1 MSLDLDSPIV
11 APVPLLPETLP
22 EAPQPPMTMGEPG
35 PPPPVALPRPE
46 PFPPVHLRSVRA
58 GCWLVNYAP
67 TGSSVVSFDATLR
80 VEAHSAGRTASG
92 DLYQRPV
99 ILLPFP
105 PGPPHPILL
114 PGPNPANGVPILSR
128 SRYRFYLRVTQILE
142 NFTFGN
148 SFQLG
153 FEMWR
158 FTAPSSWALEG
169 AFSAQMTWIAAPAGY
184 PSTSDYLEG
193 DLKNAAGA
201 VVGRLKMGWVSKYYR
216 KASVEIDSVTGSE
229 QPLDNGAGI
238 GWKQVFDT
246 LGWDVTIKLSDI
258 NVAEPSGP
266 GWSDAEMHAAMLA
279 RRDPI
284 SLDTEWRYHILA
296 VKMIDSTPRG
306 IMYDAGGTDS
316 NHVPREGVGIS
327 THWIIPDTPEWGLVR
342 NLRFGTAK
350 APFFRTAVHELGHAM
365 ALFHTTVDNGFMNT
379 TDVIAASATP
389 MNPFPTNIKWNYA
402 DENLKQLRHYSDEF
416 VRPGGTAFGT
426 ASTTTPP
433 ISPTDRIVEVPEL
446 ELRVAP
452 LLEQVP
458 IGAPVRVNI
467 SLVNRGKTVQRV
479 PARLSLKTDFVRGWV
494 SGPSDTVRSFSPVI
508 RCIEDQPTTELQP
521 GAEIS
526 DALTLLRGA
535 EGALFPS
542 SGLHE
547 ITVEVR
553 WDVEPMEVV
562 VRGTATV
569 LVTGARDAEHAAAA
583 HKVLATPDAHL
594 VLVLGGDHLHEGI
607 EAVETAVSDPVLRP
621 HFAVI
626 EAKRLAQRAGKRR
639 PQLSKAAA
647 LVDEYTVMSGP
658 ELGKLAK
665 LVKAAGT
672 KEGAPEMTKA
682 LKARARYV
690 ELTPDIRAALDAL

>member
-1 MSLDLDSPIV
+1 
-11 APVPLLPETLP
+11 
-22 EAPQPPMTMGEPG
+22 
-35 PPPPVALPRPE
+35 
-46 PFPPVHLRSVRA
+46 
-58 GCWLVNYAP
+58 
-67 TGSSVVSFDATLR
+67 
-80 VEAHSAGRTASG
+80 
-92 DLYQRPV
+92 
-99 ILLPFP
+99 
-105 PGPPHPILL
+105 
-114 PGPNPANGVPILSR
+114 
-128 SRYRFYLRVTQILE
+128 
-142 NFTFGN
+142 
-148 SFQLG
+148 
-153 FEMWR
+153 
-158 FTAPSSWALEG
+158 
-169 AFSAQMTWIAAPAGY
+169 
-184 PSTSDYLEG
+184 
-193 DLKNAAGA
+193 
-201 VVGRLKMGWVSKYYR
+201 
-216 KASVEIDSVTGSE
+216 
-229 QPLDNGAGI
+229 
-238 GWKQVFDT
+238 
-246 LGWDVTIKLSDI
+246 
-258 NVAEPSGP
+258 
-266 GWSDAEMHAAMLA
+266 
-279 RRDPI
+279 
-284 SLDTEWRYHILA
+284 
-296 VKMIDSTPRG
+296 
-306 IMYDAGGTDS
+306 
-316 NHVPREGVGIS
+316 
-327 THWIIPDTPEWGLVR
+327 
-342 NLRFGTAK
+342 
-350 APFFRTAVHELGHAM
+350 
-365 ALFHTTVDNGFMNT
+365 
-379 TDVIAASATP
+379 
-389 MNPFPTNIKWNYA
+389 
-402 DENLKQLRHYSDEF
+402 
-416 VRPGGTAFGT
+416 
-426 ASTTTPP
+426 
-433 ISPTDRIVEVPEL
+433 
-446 ELRVAP
+446 
-452 LLEQVP
+452 
-458 IGAPVRVNI
+458 
-467 SLVNRGKTVQRV
+467 
-479 PARLSLKTDFVRGWV
+479 LSLKTDFVRGWV

>member
-1 MSLDLDSPIV
+1 
-11 APVPLLPETLP
+11 
-22 EAPQPPMTMGEPG
+22 
-35 PPPPVALPRPE
+35 
-46 PFPPVHLRSVRA
+46 
-58 GCWLVNYAP
+58 
-67 TGSSVVSFDATLR
+67 LR

-92 DLYQRPV
+92 DLYQRRV

-114 PGPNPANGVPILSR
+114 PPPNPANGIPILSR
-128 SRYRFYLRVTQILE
+128 SQYRFYLRVTQILE
-142 NFTFGN
+142 NVTIGN

-158 FTAPSSWALEG
+158 FTAPNSWTLEG
-169 AFSAQMTWIAAPAGY
+169 AFSAQMTWITAPSGY
-184 PSTSDYLEG
+184 PSASDYLEG
-193 DLKNAAGA
+193 DVKNASGA
-201 VVGRLKMGWVSKYYR
+201 VVGRLKIGWLSKYYR
-216 KASVEIDSVTGSE
+216 RVLVEIDTVSGSE

-238 GWKQVFDT
+238 GWQQVFET
-246 LGWDVTIKLSDI
+246 LGWNVAIKLSDT
-258 NVAEPSGP
+258 NVAEPSGA

-296 VKMIDSTPRG
+296 VKQIDSTPRG
-306 IMYDAGGTDS
+306 IMYDVGGTDS
-316 NHVPREGVGIS
+316 NNVPREGVGIS

-342 NLRFGTAK
+342 GQRFGAAK

-365 ALFHTTVDNGFMNT
+365 GLFHTTVDNGFMNT
-379 TDVIAASATP
+379 TDVIAASATT

-402 DENLKQLRHYSDEF
+402 EVNLKQLRHYPDVF

-433 ISPTDRIVEVPEL
+433 ISPTDRIVEIPGL

-452 LLEQVP
+452 LLGEVP

-467 SLVNRGKTVQRV
+467 SLVNQGQTVQRV

-508 RCIEDQPTTELQP
+508 RCIEDQPMTELQP
-521 GAEIS
+521 GNEIS
-526 DALTLLRGA
+526 DSLTLLRGA
-535 EGALFPS
+535 QGALFPS
-542 SGLHE
+542 SGLYE
-547 ITVEVR
+547 VTVEVR
-553 WDVEPMEVV
+553 WDVGPMEAV
-562 VRGTATV
+562 VRGSATV
-569 LVTGARDAEHAAAA
+569 LVTSARNAEHAAAA
-583 HKVLATPDAHL
+583 HKVLATPDTHL
-594 VLVLGGDHLHEGI
+594 VIVLGGDHLHEGI
-607 EAVETAVSDPVLRP
+607 NAIETALDDPVLRP

-626 EAKRLAQRAGKRR
+626 EAKRLAQRVGKRP

-647 LVDEYTVMSGP
+647 LLDQHTVMSGA

-665 LVKAAGT
+665 LVKASQSR
-672 KEGAPEMTKA
+672 EGVMEITQT
-682 LKARARYV
+682 LKARTENI
-690 ELTPDIRAALDAL
+690 ELPSDARAALNAL